1 MRASEAVVVP
11 ALAALAAL
19 TGAPSPAAAQSVA
32 GHVILAKTNG
42 DAVLLWDAT
51 PEVAA
56 VVDGRLGD
64 DAANVRLERDALLV
78 LADEFPK
85 VERAR
90 TITVRIL
97 YDKTGD
103 VSPVYGTATFA
114 GVETYATLTAHTS
127 DVARERA
134 RRRTPDAA
142 ATPPPPPPWVTF
154 HVVGELP
161 PR

>member
-1 MRASEAVVVP
+1 MRPPAAVVAP

-19 TGAPSPAAAQSVA
+19 AGTPPPAAGQSVP
-32 GHVILAKTNG
+32 GHVILAKISG
-42 DAVLLWDAT
+42 DALLLWDAT

-56 VVDGRLGD
+56 VVDGKLPD
-64 DAANVRLERDALLV
+64 DAANERLERDALRV

-85 VERAR
+85 VERSR
-90 TITVRIL
+90 SITLRVL

-114 GVETYATLTAHTS
+114 GVETYATLTMRTA
-127 DVARERA
+127 DVARDRD
-134 RRRTPDAA
+134 RRRDLEAA
-142 ATPPPPPPWVTF
+142 APPPAWVTF
-154 HVVGELP
+154 RIVGKLP